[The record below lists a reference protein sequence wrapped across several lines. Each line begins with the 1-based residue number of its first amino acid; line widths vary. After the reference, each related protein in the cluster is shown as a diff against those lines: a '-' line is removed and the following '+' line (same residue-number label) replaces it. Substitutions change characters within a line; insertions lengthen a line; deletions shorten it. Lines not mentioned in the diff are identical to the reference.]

1 MAIYHCNISN
11 VSRAKGSSS
20 VATLS
25 YITGEKAKDERLDKT
40 FDFGRSERVETVGT
54 VLPEHAPKEFQN
66 ATALFN
72 SLEKYETADNAR
84 TAKKIEVALPREF
97 SLEQQKKVV
106 EDFIRANITS
116 KGYACVYAIHT
127 DKDGNNPHAHILI
140 ANRQISEKGEW
151 VKTKTKS
158 EFVRDKDGN
167 KIPLLDENGEQKVR
181 IRAGKGVEKLW
192 QRQNVST
199 NPLDRKEVLQELREQ
214 WAVECNRHLA
224 PDRQI
229 DHRSLADQGKEQIA
243 TVHEGYIE
251 RAKERRGEVSE
262 VCEYNREVRAFNQE
276 NAELDRVI
284 SENQA
289 FIEVLRET
297 DHRLADLQTIGG
309 EEQERRL
316 DFAYSTVTRTLE
328 QEKKVPVLSCQGDT
342 ITVSAQDT
350 PSLALRLLRESRE
363 KWDSFIKR
371 CREATKTAQKA
382 PEAKTTDKSTPKQEK
397 PSQSLVERFK
407 GWLDDRARQKEE
419 RRAAELA
426 EKQRQAAELAKKQA
440 IRQECLAE
448 LSKDVGRYDYQ
459 GQLDMI
465 AYASKV
471 LRENRGADG
480 DYQLRDVA
488 FKKLGELTDL
498 KTREY
503 DHQYQIWSDRSAR
516 DAPQAEVDQAVGKAR
531 DRLMG
536 EIDRNSRIANQ
547 RASLDDWIREARE
560 ERAKGIGQQQPPEW
574 EKPKTKTKSER
585 DR

>member
-1 MAIYHCNISN
+1 MSIYHCHISN

-72 SLEKYETADNAR
+72 SLEKYETVENAR

-97 SLEQQKKVV
+97 SLEQQKEVV
-106 EDFIRANITS
+106 ENFIRANITS

-151 VKTKTKS
+151 AKTKTKS

-199 NPLDRKEVLQELREQ
+199 NPLDRKEVLQDLREQ
-214 WAVECNRHLA
+214 WAVECNKHLA
-224 PDRQI
+224 PDHQI
-229 DHRSLADQGKEQIA
+229 DHRSLKDQGKEQIA
-243 TVHEGYIE
+243 TVHEGYAE

-276 NAELDRVI
+276 NAELDKAI

-289 FIEVLRET
+289 FIEVLKET
-297 DHRLADLQTIGG
+297 DQRLADLQKIGSG
-309 EEQERRL
+309 EEQERRFN
-316 DFAYSTVTRTLE
+316 FAYSTVTRTME
-328 QEKKVPVLSCQGDT
+328 QEKKIPVLSCQGDA
-342 ITVSAQDT
+342 ITVSAQDA
-350 PSLALRLLRESRE
+350 PSLALRLLRESKE

-371 CREATKTAQKA
+371 CRENAKGVLRAA
-382 PEAKTTDKSTPKQEK
+382 EGKTTQQEK
-397 PSQSLVERFK
+397 PSQSLAERFK
-407 GWLDDRARQKEE
+407 GWFDDRARQKEE
-419 RRAAELA
+419 RRAAEIA
-426 EKQRQAAELAKKQA
+426 EKQKQAEELARKQAAKKDC
-440 IRQECLAE
+440 IAE
-448 LSKDVGRYDYQ
+448 LNKPVGRYDYQ
-459 GQLDMI
+459 GQLDKL
-465 AYASKV
+465 ALVSKV
-471 LRENRGADG
+471 WNENRGANG
-480 DYQLRDVA
+480 DWELRDLA
-488 FKKLGELTDL
+488 FKQLGELTGL
-498 KTREY
+498 KTKEY
-503 DHQYQIWSDRSAR
+503 DHQYQVWSDRSAR
-516 DAPQAEVDQAVGKAR
+516 DVPQAEVDQAIGKTR
-531 DRLMG
+531 ERLMG
-536 EIDRNSRIANQ
+536 DIEGEKRRALRMASYTEEITKNKDKVEQYVAEWGKGKTQSRGAGRDDR
-547 RASLDDWIREARE
+547 
-560 ERAKGIGQQQPPEW
+560 
-574 EKPKTKTKSER
+574 
-585 DR
+585 